1 MARMLQALKNLESR
15 SKSTAAKGWLAHL
28 ADQPQLAQ
36 PRTAARTIGGLQS
49 ETGASSEYAPEM
61 LVRPVRR
68 TATASEGDEAAD
80 RVETGSPALPV
91 EVRDRE
97 SSLPLRVDTAGQRP
111 APQDAAGQRPTP
123 RENGRQESLAHVEA
137 SGRKPGSLE
146 RQVQR
151 MLGDTERSQPLVQL
165 ADRLRR
171 EAEQSASKTLM
182 LVGVGA
188 QSSIHEML
196 VQIAALL
203 AERHGEHVLLI
214 DADLARRGLSEGLEQ
229 GRTSGL
235 AEGLRSNKPLRD
247 RYQATALA
255 GVSVLPAG
263 RGQPG
268 DLLAEARRLEEIL
281 HEAAGQYSLVLVDG
295 GRSVDR
301 SAGLLGRLADLV
313 YFVVQLGAVET
324 SEAVLAL
331 AEFRAASA
339 RVVGCIAT

>member
-1 MARMLQALKNLESR
+1 MARMLQALKNLEAR

-28 ADQPQLAQ
+28 ADKPQHAQ
-36 PRTAARTIGGLQS
+36 PRTPLALAEVER
-49 ETGASSEYAPEM
+49 EPAPPVVPPPAI
-61 LVRPVRR
+61 LVRPVRKPAAELSPGAVQPALDER
-68 TATASEGDEAAD
+68 RQVEGKSREA
-80 RVETGSPALPV
+80 VETAGESTPPPAASRQAGPEPISRGNGSPECLPH
-91 EVRDRE
+91 
-97 SSLPLRVDTAGQRP
+97 G
-111 APQDAAGQRPTP
+111 
-123 RENGRQESLAHVEA
+123 EA

-151 MLGDTERSQPLVQL
+151 MLGDSERSQPLVQL

-188 QSSIHEML
+188 HSATHEMV

-203 AERHGEHVLLI
+203 AQRHGERVLLI
-214 DADLARRGLSEGLEQ
+214 DADLARSALSLGLEQ
-229 GRTSGL
+229 GQASGL

-247 RYQATALA
+247 RCQATALA

-263 RGQPG
+263 RGQSA
-268 DLLAEARRLEEIL
+268 DLLAEPHRLEEIL
-281 HEAAGQYSLVLVDG
+281 REAAGQFSLVLVDG

-313 YFVVQLGAVET
+313 YFVVQLGEVET
-324 SEAVLAL
+324 SEAVRAL

-339 RVVGCIAT
+339 RVAGCIAT